1 MERKEKLKKRFYAFY
16 IDLVA
21 IGVIQKVLVYTYV
34 NCINE
39 LLTSIPR
46 FHKVSLLDHTWQLT
60 ITTLSFT
67 FFSYFLMSLYLN
79 HGQTLGKSLLGL
91 RVYSSE
97 SADGELSFTESLL
110 RTITYTACY
119 LTGSFLLLIPFLKKD
134 SKGLPDYFSHTE
146 TLSEAEF
153 VLKMTEQ
160 QELKEELD
168 QMNDS
173 QLELF
178 IAA

>member
-21 IGVIQKVLVYTYV
+21 IGIIQKVLVYTYV
-34 NCINE
+34 KCINE
-39 LLTSIPR
+39 LLTSIPK
-46 FHKVSLLDHTWQLT
+46 FQKVTLLDHTWQLT
-60 ITTLSFT
+60 ISTLSFT

-97 SADGELSFTESLL
+97 NTLGDLSFTESLL

-146 TLSEAEF
+146 VLSQDEF
-153 VLKMTEQ
+153 LMKLDAQ
-160 QELKEELD
+160 KEEVD
-168 QMNDS
+168 ESKNS

>member
-16 IDLVA
+16 IDLVT
-21 IGVIQKVLVYTYV
+21 IGLIQKILVYTYV
-34 NCINE
+34 NCIND
-39 LLTSIPR
+39 LLTSIPK
-46 FHKVSLLDHTWQLT
+46 FQKVSLLNHTWQLT

-79 HGQTLGKSLLGL
+79 HGKTLGKSLIGL

-97 SADGELSFTESLL
+97 SADGDLSFSESLL

-119 LTGSFLLLIPFLKKD
+119 LTGSFLLLIPFLNKD

-146 TLSEAEF
+146 VLSEAEF
-153 VLKMTEQ
+153 EKKQEFIEQ
-160 QELKEELD
+160 NKE
-168 QMNDS
+168 NTNNN